1 MPKPHF
7 DSPLFSE
14 VFAEAAESARIGN
27 DNKACSILLE
37 HVKGLE
43 LEIDK
48 ATISGVLAACF
59 MRRANNNPDKAEEY
73 FGVAERLAPPN
84 LKNKIKARR
93 EIIRGNKLR
102 HERQI
107 AEAIE
112 AYKNA
117 LQLDPDLVGSLDPEG
132 EAMKKETL

>member
-1 MPKPHF
+1 
-7 DSPLFSE
+7 
-14 VFAEAAESARIGN
+14 
-27 DNKACSILLE
+27 
-37 HVKGLE
+37 
-43 LEIDK
+43 
-48 ATISGVLAACF
+48 